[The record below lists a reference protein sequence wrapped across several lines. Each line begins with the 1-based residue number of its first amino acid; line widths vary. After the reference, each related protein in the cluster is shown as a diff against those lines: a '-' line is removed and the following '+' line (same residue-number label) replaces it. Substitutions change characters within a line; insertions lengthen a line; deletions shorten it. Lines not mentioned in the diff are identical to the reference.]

1 MQFTGRSIQ
10 EWVLTVIG
18 GVFTI
23 ILAANATGI
32 FTRKEWGEMLMF
44 FVGAAACGWVIYS
57 PDSFIAFLKFLV
69 DLVAQG

>member
-18 GVFTI
+18 AAFTI
-23 ILAANATGI
+23 ILAANATDI
-32 FTRKEWGEMLMF
+32 FTRKEWGEILMLL
-44 FVGAAACGWVIYS
+44 VGAAVCGWVIYT

>member
-1 MQFTGRSIQ
+1 M
-10 EWVLTVIG
+10 LTVIG
-18 GVFTI
+18 GVFTV

-32 FTRKEWGEMLMF
+32 FTRKEWGEILMLL
-44 FVGAAACGWVIYS
+44 VGAAVCGWVIYT